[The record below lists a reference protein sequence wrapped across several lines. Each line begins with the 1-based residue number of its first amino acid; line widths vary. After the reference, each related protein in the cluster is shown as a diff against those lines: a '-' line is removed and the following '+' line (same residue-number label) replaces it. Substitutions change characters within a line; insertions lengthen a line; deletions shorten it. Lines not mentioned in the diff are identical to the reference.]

1 MLTQEKIK
9 AINREIER
17 FNSDTNNLPED
28 RIPVNIEEKIRKN
41 NIELNKYC
49 FDLRDD
55 ILGEIKKEEGKF
67 KINIQ
72 ARDHYYRKRF
82 TMGHEL
88 AHFIKHKELIGDGVD
103 DGKVGN
109 KLYRTMYRKNDKIT
123 PKEEVEAN
131 RYSAE
136 LLIPNELANF
146 IYENFFKDIKKED
159 SMDID
164 INFLEF
170 LSKKFQVSAAVVSF
184 RIKNLIKQS

>member
-49 FDLRDD
+49 LDLKDD

>member
-9 AINREIER
+9 TINKQIES
-17 FNSDTNNLPED
+17 FNSDPNNLPED
-28 RIPVNIEEKIRKN
+28 KIPVNIEEKIKKN

-49 FDLRDD
+49 FDLGDD
-55 ILGEIKKEEGKF
+55 ILGEIKKENGKF
-67 KINIQ
+67 IINIQ

-88 AHFIKHKELIGDGVD
+88 AHFIKHKELIGEGVD

-123 PKEEVEAN
+123 SKEEVEAN

-146 IYENFFKDIKKED
+146 VYESFFKNIKKED
-159 SMDID
+159 SLDID

-170 LSKKFQVSAAVVSF
+170 LSKKFQVSTAVVSF
-184 RIKNLIKQS
+184 RIKNLIQQS

>member
-9 AINREIER
+9 AINKQIEI
-17 FNSDTNNLPED
+17 FNSDSDNLPED
-28 RIPVNIEEKIRKN
+28 KIPVNIEEKIKKN

-49 FDLRDD
+49 FDLKDN
-55 ILGEIKKEEGKF
+55 ILGEIKKENGKF
-67 KINIQ
+67 IINIQ
-72 ARDHYYRKRF
+72 ARNHYYRKRF

-109 KLYRTMYRKNDKIT
+109 KLYRTIYKKNNKIT
-123 PKEEVEAN
+123 SKEEVEAN
-131 RYSAE
+131 HYSAE

-146 IYENFFKDIKKED
+146 IYESFFKNIKKED
-159 SMDID
+159 SLDID

-170 LSKKFQVSAAVVSF
+170 LSKKFQVSTAVVSF
-184 RIKNLIKQS
+184 RIKNLICKF

>member
-9 AINREIER
+9 AINKQIEI
-17 FNSDTNNLPED
+17 FNSDPDNLPED
-28 RIPVNIEEKIRKN
+28 KIPVNIEEKIKKN

-49 FDLRDD
+49 FDLKDN
-55 ILGEIKKEEGKF
+55 ILGEIIKENGKF
-67 KINIQ
+67 LINIQ

-109 KLYRTMYRKNDKIT
+109 KLYRAVYRKNDKIT
-123 PKEEVEAN
+123 SKEEVEAN

-136 LLIPNELANF
+136 LLIPNKLANF
-146 IYENFFKDIKKED
+146 IYESFFKDIKKED
-159 SMDID
+159 SLDID

-170 LSKKFQVSAAVVSF
+170 LSKKFQVSTAVVSF
-184 RIKNLIKQS
+184 RIKNLIQQS

>member
-9 AINREIER
+9 TINKQIES
-17 FNSDTNNLPED
+17 FNSDPNNLPED
-28 RIPVNIEEKIRKN
+28 KIPVNIEEKIKKN

-49 FDLRDD
+49 FDLGDD
-55 ILGEIKKEEGKF
+55 ILGEIKKENGKF
-67 KINIQ
+67 IINIQ

-109 KLYRTMYRKNDKIT
+109 KLYRTINRKNDKIT
-123 PKEEVEAN
+123 SKEEVEAN

-136 LLIPNELANF
+136 LLIPSELANF
-146 IYENFFKDIKKED
+146 IYESFFKNIKKEH
-159 SMDID
+159 SLDID

-170 LSKKFQVSAAVVSF
+170 LSKKFQVSTAVVSF

>member
-55 ILGEIKKEEGKF
+55 ILGEIKKEDGKF

>member
-9 AINREIER
+9 AINKQIEI
-17 FNSDTNNLPED
+17 FNSDPDNLPED
-28 RIPVNIEEKIRKN
+28 KIPVNIEEKIRKN

-49 FDLRDD
+49 FDLKDN
-55 ILGEIKKEEGKF
+55 ILGEIIKENGKF
-67 KINIQ
+67 LINIQ

-109 KLYRTMYRKNDKIT
+109 KLYRAVYRKNDKIT
-123 PKEEVEAN
+123 SKEEVEAN
-131 RYSAE
+131 HYSAE
-136 LLIPNELANF
+136 LLIPNKLTNF
-146 IYENFFKDIKKED
+146 IYESFFKDINKED
-159 SMDID
+159 SLDID

-170 LSKKFQVSAAVVSF
+170 LSKKFQVSTAVVSF
-184 RIKNLIKQS
+184 RIKNLICKF